1 MAAATEKTAEDI
13 RRELL
18 ELQRQHREITER
30 LRDPRG
36 LRRGAL
42 GPGPGPGGPR
52 PPRGFVRPPVGAEL
66 GDQPPQKRRLLSAVV
81 KVDGAETD
89 EEGTNATKDAQAEG
103 TEAASAAADDSDR
116 RGFNNGGFRRDGSLR
131 MQRRVDY
138 NSLPEPAPRD
148 LPRNEDPNLVR
159 RNKRM
164 LGQLLVGTLEKFQ
177 QEDKKLSNSEAF
189 LRRSETQR
197 KAEQKV
203 REESE
208 RLRQQEREQI
218 AEKRKRD
225 MTLRARVAAKAEEK
239 RLELLYIQWTEHHKK
254 LSNFLRTKAE
264 PPIYYMPNTP
274 IIDDPNIVE
283 QNKEKV
289 FEEWK
294 SMRRAELTQFQKQVE
309 EQYLSNVERQLERI
323 QNARNARR
331 ANGPANMQ
339 EMDKEL
345 DTHRAE
351 HGPKTRRVPEEGG
364 NDDDED
370 AEDMAA
376 EEELLDEVLGINDG
390 MNEDQSKPSEEA
402 GIDGGEPVPEDA
414 Q

>member
-13 RRELL
+13 RRELQ

-36 LRRGAL
+36 LRRGAA
-42 GPGPGPGGPR
+42 GPGPGPGPGVPR
-52 PPRGFVRPPVGAEL
+52 PLRGFVRPAPGAES
-66 GDQPPQKRRLLSAVV
+66 GDQPAQKRRLLSAVV
-81 KVDGAETD
+81 KVDGAETN
-89 EEGTNATKDAQAEG
+89 EEGEKAAEAEG
-103 TEAASAAADDSDR
+103 REEGSGAAEGSDR
-116 RGFNNGGFRRDGSLR
+116 RAVSNGGFRRDGSLR
-131 MQRRVDY
+131 MLRRVDY
-138 NSLPEPAPRD
+138 NSLPEPAPRE
-148 LPRNEDPNLVR
+148 LPKNEDPNMVR

-177 QEDKKLSNSEAF
+177 QEDKKLSNSEAY

-225 MTLRARVAAKAEEK
+225 MMLCARVAAKAEEK

-264 PPIYYMPNTP
+264 PPIYYMPAKP
-274 IIDDPNIVE
+274 IIDDPTVIE

-294 SMRRAELTQFQKQVE
+294 SVRRAELTQFQKQVE

-331 ANGPANMQ
+331 ANGLANMQ

-364 NDDDED
+364 NDEDED

-376 EEELLDEVLGINDG
+376 EDELMEEVLGINDG
-390 MNEDQSKPSEEA
+390 INEDLSKPSDEA
-402 GIDGGEPVPEDA
+402 VTDGGEPAPEEA

>member
-13 RRELL
+13 RRELQ

-36 LRRGAL
+36 LRRGAP

-52 PPRGFVRPPVGAEL
+52 PLRGFVRPPVGAES

-81 KVDGAETD
+81 KVDGAENN
-89 EEGTNATKDAQAEG
+89 EEGTKDADAEG
-103 TEAASAAADDSDR
+103 HDAPSGVTEGSDR
-116 RGFNNGGFRRDGSLR
+116 RGFNNGGFRRDGNLR

-138 NSLPEPAPRD
+138 NSLPEPAPRE

-239 RLELLYIQWTEHHKK
+239 RLELLYIQWTEHHKR

-264 PPIYYMPNTP
+264 PPIYYMPTKP
-274 IIDDPNIVE
+274 IIDDPAIVE
-283 QNKEKV
+283 QNKEMA

-323 QNARNARR
+323 QNARNARK
-331 ANGPANMQ
+331 ANGPANLQ

-376 EEELLDEVLGINDG
+376 EDELMDEVLGINDG
-390 MNEDQSKPSEEA
+390 INEDPSKRSEEA
-402 GIDGGEPVPEDA
+402 TTEGGEPALEEA

>member
-13 RRELL
+13 RRELQ

-36 LRRGAL
+36 LRRGAAGP

-52 PPRGFVRPPVGAEL
+52 PLRGFVRPAPGAES
-66 GDQPPQKRRLLSAVV
+66 GDQPAQKRRLLSAVV
-81 KVDGAETD
+81 KVDGAETN
-89 EEGTNATKDAQAEG
+89 EEGEKAAEAEG
-103 TEAASAAADDSDR
+103 REEGSGAAEGGDR
-116 RGFNNGGFRRDGSLR
+116 RAVSNGNFRRDGSLR
-131 MQRRVDY
+131 MPRRVDY
-138 NSLPEPAPRD
+138 NSLPEPAPRE
-148 LPRNEDPNLVR
+148 LPKNEDPNMVR

-177 QEDKKLSNSEAF
+177 QEDKKLSNSEAY

-225 MTLRARVAAKAEEK
+225 MMLRARVAAKAEEK

-264 PPIYYMPNTP
+264 PPIYYMPAKP
-274 IIDDPNIVE
+274 IIDDPTVIE

-323 QNARNARR
+323 QNAQNARR

-364 NDDDED
+364 NDEDED

-376 EEELLDEVLGINDG
+376 EDELMEEVLGINDG
-390 MNEDQSKPSEEA
+390 INEDPSKPSEEA
-402 GIDGGEPVPEDA
+402 VTDGGETAPEAA

>member
-13 RRELL
+13 RRELQ

-36 LRRGAL
+36 LRRGAA

-52 PPRGFVRPPVGAEL
+52 PLRGFARPAVESEE
-66 GDQPPQKRRLLSAVV
+66 QPAQKRRLLSAVV
-81 KVDGAETD
+81 KVDGAEAKDDGAKDTA
-89 EEGTNATKDAQAEG
+89 ETEGRAEG
-103 TEAASAAADDSDR
+103 SGAAEGGDR
-116 RGFNNGGFRRDGSLR
+116 SGASNGGFRRDGSQR
-131 MQRRVDY
+131 MLRRVDY
-138 NSLPEPAPRD
+138 NSLPEPAPRE
-148 LPRNEDPNLVR
+148 LPKNEDPNLVR

-208 RLRQQEREQI
+208 RLRQQEREKI

-225 MTLRARVAAKAEEK
+225 VILRGRVAAKAEEK
-239 RLELLYIQWTEHHKK
+239 RLELLFIQWSEHHKK
-254 LSNFLRTKAE
+254 LTNFLRTKAE
-264 PPIYYMPNTP
+264 PPIYYMPTKP
-274 IIDDPNIVE
+274 IIDDPTIVE
-283 QNKEKV
+283 QNKEKI

-294 SMRRAELTQFQKQVE
+294 SARRTELTQFQKQVE
-309 EQYLSNVERQLERI
+309 EQYLANAERQLERI

-376 EEELLDEVLGINDG
+376 EDELMDEVLGINDAI
-390 MNEDQSKPSEEA
+390 NDDPTKPSEEA
-402 GIDGGEPVPEDA
+402 ATYGGDPARDEA

>member
-1 MAAATEKTAEDI
+1 MAAATEKSAEDI
-13 RRELL
+13 RRELQ
-18 ELQRQHREITER
+18 ELQRQHREITDR

-36 LRRGAL
+36 LRRGGA

-52 PPRGFVRPPVGAEL
+52 PLRGFARPAAES
-66 GDQPPQKRRLLSAVV
+66 GDQPAQKRRLLSAVV
-81 KVDGAETD
+81 KVDGAED
-89 EEGTNATKDAQAEG
+89 KEEGAKDVETEG
-103 TEAASAAADDSDR
+103 REEPSAAAEGGDR
-116 RGFNNGGFRRDGSLR
+116 TAGFRRDGGQR
-131 MQRRVDY
+131 MPRRVDY
-138 NSLPEPAPRD
+138 NSLPEPAPRE
-148 LPRNEDPNLVR
+148 LPKTEDPNLVR

-177 QEDKKLSNSEAF
+177 QENKKLSSSEAF

-197 KAEQKV
+197 KAEQKI

-208 RLRQQEREQI
+208 RLRQQEREKI
-218 AEKRKRD
+218 VEKRKRD
-225 MTLRARVAAKAEEK
+225 VMLRARVAAKAEEK
-239 RLELLYIQWTEHHKK
+239 RLELLFMQWSEHHKK

-264 PPIYYMPNTP
+264 PPIYYMPTKP
-274 IIDDPNIVE
+274 IIDDPSIVE
-283 QNKEKV
+283 QNKEKIL
-289 FEEWK
+289 EEWR
-294 SMRRAELTQFQKQVE
+294 SARRAELTEFQKQVE
-309 EQYLSNVERQLERI
+309 EQYLANGERQLERI

-351 HGPKTRRVPEEGG
+351 HGPKTRRIPEEGG

-376 EEELLDEVLGINDG
+376 EDELMDEVLGVNDVIND
-390 MNEDQSKPSEEA
+390 NDDQAKPSDETA
-402 GIDGGEPVPEDA
+402 TDGGEPAPEEA